1 MRECADVQMIE
12 NRIITKRHCEL
23 RSNPE
28 LYWADLLIGDCFVP
42 RNDIENNRIGVIKWN
57 Q

>member
-42 RNDIENNRIGVIKWN
+42 RNDVENNRIGVIKWN